1 MFPLHTWL
9 CRWRG
14 VPARWEVGGESQWRA
29 GVKRYNRSH
38 LELFFPVSATLSV
51 VAGGPAGKAVKPFG
65 DVCG

>member
-1 MFPLHTWL
+1 
-9 CRWRG
+9 
-14 VPARWEVGGESQWRA
+14 VPARWEVGGESQWRT

-38 LELFFPVSATLSV
+38 LELFFPVNAIFSV